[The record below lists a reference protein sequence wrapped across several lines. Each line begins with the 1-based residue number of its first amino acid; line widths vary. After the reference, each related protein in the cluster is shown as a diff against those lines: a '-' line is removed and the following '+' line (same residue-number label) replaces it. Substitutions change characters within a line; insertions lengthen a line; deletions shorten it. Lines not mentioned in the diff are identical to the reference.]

1 MLRTAAILLGLF
13 SLLFTAPGFAYSSQQ
28 TWLEPDFVARAF
40 IDVALRNEYSSGQ
53 KPLVKWQEPIRV
65 WVKHDVADRELHDEL
80 TNAHLRH
87 LSSITGLTIKRVSSR
102 KEANIVWIYSNDAKW
117 EKEIEREMGKSSLKH
132 VRDAICK
139 AGYRIGNNSAIVSA
153 SIVIPVDRARM
164 HGKLIACVVEE
175 ITQTLGL
182 PNDSDSA
189 FPSIFND
196 NTPEDL
202 LSPLDVVLLKLLYEP
217 ELKVGMTER
226 QVTPIVKR
234 LLKRY
239 QQDGTLDKAVSVAKS
254 GELFQLI
261 GY

>member
-1 MLRTAAILLGLF
+1 MLRTATVILGLF
-13 SLLFTAPGFAYSSQQ
+13 SVFFTTSGFAYSSQQ

-53 KPLVKWQEPIRV
+53 KPLVKWQKPLRV
-65 WVKHDVADRELHDEL
+65 WVKHDVGDQDLHDQL

-87 LSSITGLTIKRVSSR
+87 LSAITGLSIKRVSSR
-102 KEANIVWIYSNDAKW
+102 KEANIVWIYTNDAKW
-117 EKEIEREMGKSSLKH
+117 EKDIEREMGKSSLKH

-139 AGYRIGNNSAIVSA
+139 AGYRIGSSSAIDSA

-226 QVTPIVKR
+226 EVTPIIKR

-239 QQDGTLDKAVSVAKS
+239 QQDGTLNKAVSVAKS